1 MCRGDKRTRNF
12 LRFIPGNLQIF
23 LEAGSAKETGR
34 CGIFEKGC
42 EKYDRGRTALP
53 LRWDRFSCPP
63 DNFLVSVRENVGIGR
78 WEAFRR
84 TVAKATL
91 DRCIFREKTAPTFF
105 LPDDLIPGRQLPAD
119 AGFLAPA
126 FSVAGG
132 RRYIKQLT
140 GTVALN
146 LLEQLFWKY
155 VFPIQICHASAPF
168 TVSFS
173 VMAVTEHIRT
183 DDPAKCGSFTFRLCC
198 RQCLCIAEPP
208 LYVCM
213 SVIYR
218 GRCRSYYL
226 IF

>member
-1 MCRGDKRTRNF
+1 MLIDDF
-12 LRFIPGNLQIF
+12 LQAGNREMKFLCQFLQG
-23 LEAGSAKETGR
+23 A
-34 CGIFEKGC
+34 
-42 EKYDRGRTALP
+42 
-53 LRWDRFSCPP
+53 
-63 DNFLVSVRENVGIGR
+63 
-78 WEAFRR
+78 
-84 TVAKATL
+84 
-91 DRCIFREKTAPTFF
+91 APAFF

-119 AGFLAPA
+119 AGFLTPA

-183 DDPAKCGSFTFRLCC
+183 GDPVKCGRFTFRLCC

-208 LYVCM
+208 LYVCDIQRQM
-213 SVIYR
+213 PIILFDFLIRRSLRIMEKPPCKREKPLSSDKVILSQKKR
-218 GRCRSYYL
+218 KIQENHSSHSRILFTSSSRRD
-226 IF
+226 